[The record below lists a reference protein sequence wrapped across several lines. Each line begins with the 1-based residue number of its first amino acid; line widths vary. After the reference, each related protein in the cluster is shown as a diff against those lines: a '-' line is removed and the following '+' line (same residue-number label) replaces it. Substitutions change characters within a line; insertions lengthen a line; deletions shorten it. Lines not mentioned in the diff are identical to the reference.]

1 MLPCSGHQRVPTKG
15 RKASYKLVN
24 IIAAT
29 ALTLTINFF
38 FLRKKT
44 PGTGLIKFRWPADYN
59 LMLFEHDQV
68 AKLVFKNNNL
78 PQNNNLNLIRVTKMI
93 WNVH

>member
-1 MLPCSGHQRVPTKG
+1 MLRPPEGAYEGKKGKLQVSQYYCSHCADPCNQ
-15 RKASYKLVN
+15 
-24 IIAAT
+24 
-29 ALTLTINFF
+29 FF

-44 PGTGLIKFRWPADYN
+44 PGTGLIKFRWPADYI